1 MTGATAPAPAEPAPA
16 RPPGFLVPLWEHHL
30 DELGFQFGQWRAAL
44 GDPDHT
50 IESVGELEERIRAHL
65 AGVRVPG
72 EQATPLLVEAM
83 EGDDPDL
90 AFAAA
95 YALAS
100 GGDEAMAGRVVDA
113 FESAEAERV
122 QPLALALAYA
132 RLPTALLA
140 RVREQL
146 GEGAADRAVAAAE
159 VLAFHRALELTGA
172 QLRYFLEHEDAAV
185 RTRAWRLAGLVGA
198 TVPAKAYA
206 AALKDEDPAVGHA
219 ALEAGAWCGEGGV
232 LPALRQIA
240 EEPTP
245 ERLSALRLLA
255 ALGAPG
261 DLPIMERIAASA
273 ALGPERFRVLAA
285 YGHPRLVEPLI
296 AALGDEDPKTAAA
309 AGMAFERLT
318 GVDVASNETATERP
332 PEGAEPD
339 EFEAEFLEEV
349 AVPDPELARQAWRRL
364 EPSLRGAQRL
374 CRGVDL
380 AGRIDAAALETLDM
394 ESRRDQYLR
403 ARLAGS
409 WKGTAVQ
416 LEVFPQRPPIREG

>member
-1 MTGATAPAPAEPAPA
+1 MTPTDASAPATAAA
-16 RPPGFLVPLWEHHL
+16 PGFLAALWEHHL
-30 DELGFQFGQWRAAL
+30 DELGFLFGQWRGAL
-44 GDPDHT
+44 ADSDHT
-50 IESVGELEERIRAHL
+50 IGSVGELEERIRAHL
-65 AGVRVPG
+65 EGVRVPG
-72 EQATPLLVEAM
+72 EQAIQLLVEAL

-100 GGDEAMAGRVVDA
+100 GGDEAA
-113 FESAEAERV
+113 AERV
-122 QPLALALAYA
+122 VGAFETAEPEAIQPLALALAYSP
-132 RLPTALLA
+132 LPQPLLG
-140 RVREQL
+140 RIRKQL
-146 GEGAADRAVAAAE
+146 GGAVTDRALAAAE
-159 VLAFHRALELTGA
+159 VLAFHRALELSGA
-172 QLRYFLEHEDAAV
+172 ELRYFLEHEDPALRV
-185 RTRAWRLAGLVGA
+185 RAWRLAGLVGA
-198 TVPAKAYA
+198 AVPAKAYA
-206 AALKDEDPAVGHA
+206 AALKDEDPAVGYA
-219 ALEAGAWCGEGGV
+219 ALEAGAWCGEAGV

-245 ERLSALRLLA
+245 ERLPALRLLA

-261 DLPIMERIAASA
+261 DVPIMERIAGSA

-296 AALGDEDPKTAAA
+296 AALGDENPKTAAA

-318 GVDVASNETATERP
+318 GIDVASNETATERP

-364 EPSLRGAQRL
+364 EPALRGAQRL

-380 AGRIDAAALETLDM
+380 AGRIDPGALQTLDM
-394 ESRRDQYLR
+394 ESRRDLYLR
-403 ARLAGS
+403 ARLSGA

-416 LEVFPQRPPIREG
+416 LEVFPQGLPAERTS